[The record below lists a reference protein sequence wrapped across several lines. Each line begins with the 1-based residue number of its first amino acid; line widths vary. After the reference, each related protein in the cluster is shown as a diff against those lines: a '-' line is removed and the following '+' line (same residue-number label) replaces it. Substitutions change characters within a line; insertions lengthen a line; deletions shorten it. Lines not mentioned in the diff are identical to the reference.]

1 MSCNTSAQ
9 IQAFYDGELPADAAA
24 SVEAHLRECAEC
36 AALLADLRS
45 MSNLLAT
52 VPLTEMRSGAA
63 NRMYGAWRATSDRG
77 VLRIAS
83 WLTAAAAVVLAGTV
97 LTWPGQQNIQTA
109 RGPDALETLAT
120 VAPAEGHEDGRSE
133 VVVLAQW
140 IADDLSPNEQG
151 MR

>member
-1 MSCNTSAQ
+1 MSCKKSAQ
-9 IQAFYDGELPADAAA
+9 VQAFYDGALSAE
-24 SVEAHLRECAEC
+24 SVPLTEAHVRECAEC

-52 VPLTEMRSGAA
+52 VPRREMRPGAA
-63 NRMYGAWRATSDRG
+63 SRMYGGWHGASDRG
-77 VLRIAS
+77 VLRIAG

-97 LTWPGQQNIQTA
+97 LTWPGQKSMQSA
-109 RGPDALETLAT
+109 KGPDALETLAT
-120 VAPAEGHEDGRSE
+120 VPPVEGHEESRSE

-151 MR
+151 IR